1 MIARHMK
8 IALSPLLRHR
18 APLVRRALFCSLPV
32 LAFLAQAVHLSHAS
46 RTLGS
51 SDFDVFHMAGYAFWR
66 GQAAEAYRG
75 TLVSLSGDV
84 YSGLRWTYPPPYMLL
99 LAPFAL
105 LPEWVAYASFMSL
118 SLVGF
123 IAMVR
128 SLSGPYFEMALK
140 MSIPAISVSLAAGQ
154 NGLLFGGI
162 IAWILSSTSS
172 IAAWSGLGLSVLALK
187 PQLFPVVFLYLAR
200 EQKWRAA
207 AIGAFGLL
215 LLAWLST
222 ETLGDGIWW
231 SFLSTMDET
240 RQLLLTGNLRIFR
253 MISVYATLYS
263 LGMDATHALL
273 VQSILALGIVYIVII
288 HSRNHSLRGQ
298 LGLVALAAPLISPYA
313 YDYDM
318 PVALISFSLLWP
330 LFQEHSRPTERGLY
344 IAGLLFASVWGLI
357 SETMLPVLSRLSETP
372 SRLSVPT
379 LSGFLLLFAFAS
391 AVRVVSRTRLR

>member
-1 MIARHMK
+1 
-8 IALSPLLRHR
+8 
-18 APLVRRALFCSLPV
+18 
-32 LAFLAQAVHLSHAS
+32 
-46 RTLGS
+46 
-51 SDFDVFHMAGYAFWR
+51 
-66 GQAAEAYRG
+66 
-75 TLVSLSGDV
+75 
-84 YSGLRWTYPPPYMLL
+84 
-99 LAPFAL
+99 
-105 LPEWVAYASFMSL
+105 
-118 SLVGF
+118 
-123 IAMVR
+123 MVR